1 MIGESASSLQENGEL
16 ADELLPSLRSE
27 ETFGGIDVIHFGK
40 GKENWVSLP
49 IV

>member
-1 MIGESASSLQENGEL
+1 MIGESVSSLQENGAL
-16 ADELLPSLRSE
+16 ADELPSIRSE